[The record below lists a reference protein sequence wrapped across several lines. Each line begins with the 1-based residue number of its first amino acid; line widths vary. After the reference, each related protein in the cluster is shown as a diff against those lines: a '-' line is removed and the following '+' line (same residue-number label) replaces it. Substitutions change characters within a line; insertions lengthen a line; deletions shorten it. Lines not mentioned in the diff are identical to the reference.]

1 MYLEHISVVRSVR
14 GDISRTAALEKASA
28 LGLLALSLRRLAEPG
43 RLPRQRLAVIAVD
56 MALLLRRQLRK
67 ASPDRCCSQSVLLC
81 PPLCCPW
88 REKGQGSLP
97 SSFIHPDRLYLCT
110 GLTVHLRKA
119 YTRKATANPFL
130 NEKLL
135 ISHQRHQW
143 ETVLAFYLAPLR
155 DVQSPVKGQGDRMP
169 GWEAGL
175 QRWNNGACWELF

>member
-1 MYLEHISVVRSVR
+1 MWFVLFGETLAGLQPWKSIGARAPGALPPETGRARQVATSKISSHSSQHGAPSASSTEKSLTWQVLLS
-14 GDISRTAALEKASA
+14 ISAHLPPSM
-28 LGLLALSLRRLAEPG
+28 LSLEGEGTRKPPIPLYTSWQARPG
-43 RLPRQRLAVIAVD
+43 D
-56 MALLLRRQLRK
+56 ALR
-67 ASPDRCCSQSVLLC
+67 
-81 PPLCCPW
+81 
-88 REKGQGSLP
+88 
-97 SSFIHPDRLYLCT
+97 CT

-119 YTRKATANPFL
+119 YTRKATANPLL

-175 QRWNNGACWELF
+175 QRWTNGACWELF